1 MTPLAELS
9 SRHPEYRK
17 AHKQLTTVAR
27 RNGEVAGGS
36 RQRWKDQILQQISR
50 NREADRIRDARID
63 VANKRLDQVE
73 GHLQLHDKRLQLHG
87 THLAGC
93 VEKVVGY
100 EKRIAALEKHKKHT

>member
-36 RQRWKDQILQQISR
+36 RQRWKDQILQQINR
-50 NREADRIRDARID
+50 NREAN
-63 VANKRLDQVE
+63 NKRLDQVD
-73 GHLQLHDKRLQLHG
+73 GA
-87 THLAGC
+87 LA
-93 VEKVVGY
+93 
-100 EKRIAALEKHKKHT
+100 AA

>member
-1 MTPLAELS
+1 M
-9 SRHPEYRK
+9 
-17 AHKQLTTVAR
+17 
-27 RNGEVAGGS
+27 
-36 RQRWKDQILQQISR
+36 
-50 NREADRIRDARID
+50 
-63 VANKRLDQVE
+63 